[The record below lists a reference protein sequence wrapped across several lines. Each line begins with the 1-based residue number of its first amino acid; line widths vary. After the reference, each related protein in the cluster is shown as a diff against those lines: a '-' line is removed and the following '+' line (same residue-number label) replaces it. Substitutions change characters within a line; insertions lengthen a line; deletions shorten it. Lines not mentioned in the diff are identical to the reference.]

1 MRTHTG
7 ERPFQCP
14 SCDKS
19 FARKDYLIKHEK
31 SHAKR
36 KTSDKISKRLA
47 TLTAADPLG
56 ENVDNENVVIDMSD
70 LRTFVTDTDG
80 SDIQVV
86 RILDTVEEE
95 TTGNMKEEGTN
106 VMYVIAN

>member
-1 MRTHTG
+1 M
-7 ERPFQCP
+7 
-14 SCDKS
+14 
-19 FARKDYLIKHEK
+19 IKHEK
-31 SHAKR
+31 THDKR
-36 KTSDKISKRLA
+36 TKSDKGSKREVPTLA
-47 TLTAADPLG
+47 GPLS
-56 ENVDNENVVIDMSD
+56 ENVDSENVVIDMSD

-95 TTGNMKEEGTN
+95 AGNIDMKEEESS

>member
-1 MRTHTG
+1 MK
-7 ERPFQCP
+7 
-14 SCDKS
+14 KS
-19 FARKDYLIKHEK
+19 IKV
-31 SHAKR
+31 
-36 KTSDKISKRLA
+36 SKRLA
-47 TLTAADPLG
+47 TLTAPDPLS

-86 RILDTVEEE
+86 RILNTGEEDA
-95 TTGNMKEEGTN
+95 GNIDLKEEGTN